1 MYFPYLRGRQY
12 ELSALRELLLSN
24 RLSEKIIPIVEP
36 EKPTLALLKT
46 IEAFC
51 EQKHKIAIIYNPKG
65 KDFWTELDESK
76 DKISM
81 GLKEALNKRE
91 ICIQA
96 YVMSKEISY
105 AISQNPNKS
114 NFMIINDDRDSLDF
128 YLDAYDNE
136 SEKPK
141 YVLMPNER
149 SYKRVLGNVNR
160 IILEDNFNKKIR
172 NADYADKVDEFFSD
186 THLYYADDGYFGFS
200 DYSIIG
206 KDLSLS
212 GFAPRAVVI
221 HIVYFD
227 KKNELRIH
235 HFVSDSNDGI
245 ENPARKFYEAA
256 TKMKTWCDKHQ
267 IVNTSGLS
275 GFYECMEKGRYPG
288 LGMVKKFSIMHH
300 MELMGNYFGSM

>member
-36 EKPTLALLKT
+36 EKITLALLKT

-51 EQKHKIAIIYNPKG
+51 EKKHKMAIIYNPQR
-65 KDFWTELDESK
+65 KDFLAELEESN
-76 DKISM
+76 DRISV
-81 GLKEALNKRE
+81 GLKENLDNGNNF
-91 ICIQA
+91 IQA
-96 YVMSKEISY
+96 YVMNEDISHV
-105 AISQNPNKS
+105 ISQNPNKS

-128 YLDAYDNE
+128 YLDAYDDE
-136 SEKPK
+136 SENPK
-141 YVLMPNER
+141 YVLIPNER
-149 SYKRVLGNVNR
+149 SYKRVLRNVNK
-160 IILEDNFNKKIR
+160 IILEDKFNKKIR

-186 THLYYADDGYFGFS
+186 THLYYADEGYFGFS

-227 KKNELRIH
+227 KKNELRIR

-245 ENPARKFYEAA
+245 ENPAKKFYEAA
-256 TKMKTWCDKHQ
+256 KKMKIWCDEYQ
-267 IVNTSGLS
+267 IVKTSGLS
-275 GFYECMEKGRYPG
+275 GFYECMENGRYPG

-300 MELMGNYFGSM
+300 MELIGNYFGSM